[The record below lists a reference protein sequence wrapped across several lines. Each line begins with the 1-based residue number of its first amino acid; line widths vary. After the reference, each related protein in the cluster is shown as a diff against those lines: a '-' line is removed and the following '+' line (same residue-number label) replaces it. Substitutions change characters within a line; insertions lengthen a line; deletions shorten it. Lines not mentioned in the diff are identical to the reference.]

1 MKIEISIG
9 EMARHGGVD
18 AQYARLRALGYDS
31 VDEDLSKVSRPWYQ
45 DRDLLARHCAEKREA
60 AEKYG
65 IEIGQVHG
73 PWPTDDTDP
82 AKRSEVWGY
91 FHTALFGAHL
101 LGSSYL
107 VVHPQM
113 PFGWGG
119 PEDPDEAERLT
130 VALLEDLAPDAEKYG
145 VTVCLENMP
154 FKKQRISTMPYIRR
168 AVEAVKSERIGICYD
183 TGHSNLYALDPREE
197 IRTAGKYL
205 RTLHVHDNDGERDLH
220 LMPYLGTYRWD
231 LFVEG
236 LAESG
241 FEGPLSLETAG
252 PAAKLAQNAPFVL
265 VDEAERMNTEAA
277 RFLAN
282 KADEAR

>member
-1 MKIEISIG
+1 MKIEITIG
-9 EMARHGGVD
+9 EMARHGNTD
-18 AQYARLRALGYDS
+18 AQYKRLRELGYDS
-31 VDEDLSKVSRPWYQ
+31 VDESLSKTTHPCF
-45 DRDLLARHCAEKREA
+45 RDTGALERLCLEKREA

-91 FHTALFGAHL
+91 FHTALYGAYL
-101 LGSSYL
+101 MGSPYL
-107 VVHPQM
+107 IVHPQM

-119 PEDPDEAERLT
+119 PENPDEAERLT
-130 VALLEDLAPDAEKYG
+130 VALLEDLMPDAEKYG

-154 FKKQRISTMPYIRR
+154 FVKQRMSTMPYIRR
-168 AVEAVKSERIGICYD
+168 AVDAVKSDRIGICFD
-183 TGHSNLYALDPREE
+183 TGHSNIFSRDPLEE
-197 IRTAGKYL
+197 IRIAGGLL

-236 LAESG
+236 LAESR

-252 PAAKLAQNAPFVL
+252 PAGKLAPNAPFVL
-265 VDEAERMNTEAA
+265 VDEAERMNAEAA
-277 RFLAN
+277 RFLAD
-282 KADEAR
+282 KVDEAR